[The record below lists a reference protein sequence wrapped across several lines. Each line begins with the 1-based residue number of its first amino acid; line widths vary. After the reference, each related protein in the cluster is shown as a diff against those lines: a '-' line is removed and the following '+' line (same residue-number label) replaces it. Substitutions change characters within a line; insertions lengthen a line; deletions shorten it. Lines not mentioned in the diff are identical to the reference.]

1 MPFSFIHPQVLILL
15 LALPYL
21 VYVWRAE
28 GGRRGRAIASLV
40 LRGFIVVLLVLA
52 LAGTQLVRA
61 VDEMAVVFL
70 VDVSDSIGSSNEK
83 RALSFVR
90 QALEGMRPGDKA
102 GLILFGQ
109 DALVE
114 RSVTASRELDEVTT
128 VPRTTYTDVG
138 TALRLGLALFPAQ
151 AQKRI
156 VLLSDGNNNLGDA
169 EAAAQL
175 ARASGVQVS
184 VVPLLSVLGQEV
196 ILEELTAPSTLH
208 QDETFDLAIKIQS
221 TANLTSSLRV
231 FADGRMVH
239 QAEIELRKGLNTFA
253 LPMTAGEQ
261 GFHTFRAQL
270 DPSEDTFWQNN
281 ELSAFAL
288 VRGAPRVLL
297 VAQEEAEGQ
306 NLVEALTATGLN
318 VEAAAPS
325 ALPSDLASL
334 SDYAGLVLVNVPAT
348 TLSIRQMELLQT
360 YVRDLGHGLVVV
372 GGPESYGVGGYFRT
386 SLEETLPV
394 EMVITDKERMPLL
407 ALVMVIDKSGSM
419 ASGTGPDRVGLARKV
434 DLAKEAIYRSVELM
448 SPQDLVGVVAFDNS
462 ARWVVEI
469 GPLEDPGEVQQ
480 AVSTIRADGGTS
492 IYAGLRT
499 AVEAILDAEASLK
512 HIVLLTDGGASQE
525 SIPDLVEK
533 MQAGEVTLSVVAV
546 GEDYAPWLEGLA
558 AEGGGRFHFTGD
570 ASSIP
575 QIFAQETV
583 LASRAYIVEGDFF
596 PRQVGPSSILAG
608 IEEVPPLAGYVATS
622 PKIAAQLVLVSAQED
637 PILAQWQYGLGR
649 AVAWTSDA
657 TGRWAKAWVK
667 WEGFPRFW
675 SQAVRWT
682 IIEREAGEI
691 ETRVSVEGEK
701 ALITVDTLDEAGNY
715 LNALNSRANIITP
728 GLQKIE
734 LELRQTAPGRYQGEF
749 VPSEEGAYLVH
760 ISQSDEEKDEGKIV
774 AAQTTGFVM
783 AYSPEYRTPGPDE
796 ELLTRLAELGG
807 GMVVESPEQ
816 VFRHDLA
823 AVSSFSDIW
832 PWLLV
837 LAVCL
842 LPLDVGLRRLTIA
855 VADLRRAWAFLWGKV
870 PLARQYRAWRREKA
884 APAAPRGSSAPGLAR
899 LFRAKERTAV
909 GDREAEDKT
918 PAFFEGAEVEPKEP
932 IATPPEVEEAIEIDI
947 DKEDLTT
954 RLLRAK
960 RRAGKRED

>member
-1 MPFSFIHPQVLILL
+1 MFVKVNMPISFTHPQVLILL
-15 LALPYL
+15 LVLPYL
-21 VYVWRAE
+21 LYVWRAE
-28 GGRRGRAIASLV
+28 GRRRGRAIASLV
-40 LRGFIVVLLVLA
+40 LRGLIVVLLVLA

-83 RALSFVR
+83 KALSFVR
-90 QALEGMRPGDKA
+90 QALEEMRPGDRA

-114 RSVTASRELDEVTT
+114 RSVTASRELVEVTT
-128 VPRTTYTDVG
+128 VPRTTYTDIG

-169 EAAAQL
+169 ELAAQL
-175 ARASGVQVS
+175 AGVSGVQIS

-196 ILEELTAPSTLH
+196 ILEELAAPSTLH
-208 QDETFDLAIKIQS
+208 QDETFDLTIKIRS
-221 TANLTSSLRV
+221 TAHLTGSLRV
-231 FADGRMVH
+231 FADGRVVH
-239 QAEIELRKGLNTFA
+239 QAEIEVRKGLNTFA

-270 DPSEDTFWQNN
+270 APSADTFWQNN

-318 VEAAAPS
+318 VEAVTPP
-325 ALPSDLASL
+325 ALPSDPVSL
-334 SDYAGLVLVNVPAT
+334 SEYAGLVLVNVPAT
-348 TLSIRQMELLQT
+348 ALSVRQMELLRT
-360 YVRDLGHGLVVV
+360 YVRDLGGGLVVV
-372 GGPESYGVGGYFRT
+372 GGPQSYGVGGYFRT
-386 SLEETLPV
+386 PLEETLPV
-394 EMVITDKERMPLL
+394 EMVIKDKERMPTL
-407 ALVMVIDKSGSM
+407 ALAMVIDKSGSM
-419 ASGTGPDRVGLARKV
+419 ASGTGPDGGGTARKV

-448 SPQDLVGVVAFDNS
+448 SQQDLAGVVAFDNS
-462 ARWVVEI
+462 AHWVVEI
-469 GPLEDPGEVQQ
+469 APLDDPGYVQQ

-499 AVEAILDAEASLK
+499 AVDAILEVEASLK

-525 SIPDLVEK
+525 GIPDLVEK

-546 GEDYAPWLEGLA
+546 GEDRAPWLEGLA
-558 AEGGGRFHFTGD
+558 AEGGGRFHFTKD

-583 LASRAYIVEGDFF
+583 LASRAYVVEEDFF
-596 PRQVGPSSILAG
+596 PRQVGPGSILAG
-608 IEEVPPLAGYVATS
+608 VEEAPPLAGYVATS
-622 PKIAAQLVLVSAQED
+622 PKMAAQLLLVSAQED

-675 SQAVRWT
+675 SQAVRWA
-682 IIEREAGEI
+682 IVEREEGEI
-691 ETRVSVEGEK
+691 ETRVSVEGER
-701 ALITVDTLDEAGNY
+701 AFITVDTLDEVGDY
-715 LNALNSRANIITP
+715 LNALDSQAHVITP

-734 LELRQTAPGRYQGEF
+734 LDLRQIAPGRYQGEF

-760 ISQSDEEKDEGKIV
+760 ISQSDEEKIV
-774 AAQTTGFVM
+774 AARTTGFVL
-783 AYSPEYRTPGPDE
+783 AYSPEYRTPGSDV

-807 GMVVESPEQ
+807 GVVMESPAQ
-816 VFRHDLA
+816 AFRHDLA
-823 AVSSFSDIW
+823 AVNSFSPIW

-855 VADLRRAWAFLWGKV
+855 VADLRRAWAFLAGQV
-870 PLARQYRAWRREKA
+870 PRRRM
-884 APAAPRGSSAPGLAR
+884 APAAPRGSTPGLER
-899 LFRAKERTAV
+899 LFRAKERTTV
-909 GDREAEDKT
+909 GDREAEDRT
-918 PAFFEGAEVEPKEP
+918 PAFFEGAEVEPEEP
-932 IATPPEVEEAIEIDI
+932 ITAPPKVEEAIDADA
-947 DKEDLTT
+947 DKDELTT

-960 RRAGKRED
+960 RRAGKRGAWDEDEKDR